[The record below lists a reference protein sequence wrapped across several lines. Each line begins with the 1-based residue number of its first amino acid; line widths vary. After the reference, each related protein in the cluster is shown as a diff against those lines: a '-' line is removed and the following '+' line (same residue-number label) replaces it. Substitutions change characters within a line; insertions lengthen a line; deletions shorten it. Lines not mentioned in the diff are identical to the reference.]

1 MEEISKTQKKKEALS
16 LQALGEQLVK
26 LSKEQLEGINLPTE
40 IHDAVMFAK
49 TIRKHG
55 ALRRQLQ
62 YIGTLMRRCDTE
74 PIREALGHLEQ
85 GNYRKA
91 LEFKE
96 MERWRD
102 ELIAGNRALIEEI
115 LTKCPD
121 ADRQKLTQLIRNAE
135 KEQLNNKS
143 PRASRLLFRYLK
155 EIHTG

>member
-1 MEEISKTQKKKEALS
+1 MDQISKTQKKKEALS

-26 LSKEQLEGINLPTE
+26 LPKEQIEGIDLAAE

-49 TIRKHG
+49 TVKKHE

-74 PIREALGHLEQ
+74 PIREALRQLEQ
-85 GNYRKA
+85 GNYKKA

-102 ELIAGNRALIEEI
+102 ELIAGNKSLIEEI
-115 LTKCPD
+115 LTRCPD
-121 ADRQKLTQLIRNAE
+121 AGRQKLTQLIRNAE
-135 KEQLNNKS
+135 KEQLNNKP

-155 EIHTG
+155 EIRAG

>member
-1 MEEISKTQKKKEALS
+1 MEQISKTQKKKEALS

-26 LSKEQLEGINLPTE
+26 LPKEQIGGIDLPAE
-40 IHDAVMFAK
+40 IREAVMFAK
-49 TIRKHG
+49 TLKKHG

-74 PIREALGHLEQ
+74 PIREALLQLEQ
-85 GNYRKA
+85 GNYKKA
-91 LEFKE
+91 LEFRE

-102 ELIAGNRALIEEI
+102 ELIAGNKALIEEI
-115 LTKCPD
+115 LTGYPD

-135 KEQLNNKS
+135 KEQLNNKP

-155 EIHTG
+155 EIRTG

>member
-1 MEEISKTQKKKEALS
+1 MEQTSKTQKKKEALS
-16 LQALGEQLVK
+16 LQALGEELVK
-26 LSKEQLEGINLPTE
+26 LPKEQIKDIDLPAE

-49 TIRKHG
+49 TLKKHG

-74 PIREALGHLEQ
+74 PIREALRQLEQ

-91 LEFKE
+91 LEFRE

-102 ELIAGNRALIEEI
+102 ELIAGNKALIEEI
-115 LTKCPD
+115 LTRCPA

-135 KEQLNNKS
+135 KEQLNNKP

-155 EIHTG
+155 EIRTG